1 MHKDDSMAQ
10 KSCRDKKID
19 EQYCL
24 SAVLNSVEF
33 LSNYCIAEQTESPDF
48 VITNGTKRIGVEH
61 FLVDT
66 NYIIR
71 VKKSCSGEV
80 QFESESRQYGKSV
93 ANIVDSYKKHNDD
106 SQALKEV
113 QELINCSFKL
123 QDSFSCLEFLYYF
136 FEMVLSHAQKIA
148 RYKSHCSLDSVGFIC
163 EIPISDCRYLW
174 DVTVNKQT
182 YLQKIESIPMTK
194 LMWWLISKLLER
206 KEIEFFAIVTVPA
219 LTSDER
225 RNNLTRVVCYTCD
238 DNPSL
243 LYDCFH
249 YHGRGVCADL
259 HFDDE
264 L

>member
-1 MHKDDSMAQ
+1 MAQ
-10 KSCRDKKID
+10 KLCRDKKSD

-24 SAVLNSVEF
+24 NAVLNSVEF
-33 LSNYCIAEQTESPDF
+33 LSNYCIVEQTESPDF
-48 VITNGTKRIGVEH
+48 VITDGAKRIGVEH

-66 NYIIR
+66 NYTIR
-71 VKKSCSGEV
+71 DKKSCSGEV
-80 QFESESRQYGKSV
+80 QFMSESRQYAKKI
-93 ANIVDSYKKHNDD
+93 ADIVDSYRKCSDD
-106 SQALKEV
+106 LQTLQKVE
-113 QELINCSFKL
+113 ELINCSFKL

-136 FEMVLSHAQKIA
+136 FEIVLSHAQKIA

-163 EIPISDCRYLW
+163 EIRISDCRYLW
-174 DVTVNKQT
+174 DVTINKQT

-194 LMWWLISKLLER
+194 LMWWLISRLLEL

-225 RNNLTRVVCYTCD
+225 RKNLTRVVCYTCND
-238 DNPSL
+238 SPSS

-249 YHGRGVCADL
+249 YHGRGMYAKL
-259 HFDDE
+259 QFDDE